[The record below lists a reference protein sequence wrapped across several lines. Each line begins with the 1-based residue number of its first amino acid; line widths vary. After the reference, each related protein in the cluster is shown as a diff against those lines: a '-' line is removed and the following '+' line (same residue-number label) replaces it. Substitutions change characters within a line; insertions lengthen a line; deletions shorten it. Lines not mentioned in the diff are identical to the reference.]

1 MVRITSNILTWH
13 IVAKGIMPL
22 ATIITISH
30 DILDLDTDLNA
41 SKRWELGFPRP
52 TKVNTFGG
60 KYASRPGANER
71 AEQ

>member
-1 MVRITSNILTWH
+1 
-13 IVAKGIMPL
+13 MPL